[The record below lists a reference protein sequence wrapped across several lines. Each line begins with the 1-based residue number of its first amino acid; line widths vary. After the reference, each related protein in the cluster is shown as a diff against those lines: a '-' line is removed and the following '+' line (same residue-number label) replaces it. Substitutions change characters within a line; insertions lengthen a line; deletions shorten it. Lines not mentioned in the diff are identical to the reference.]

1 MRRIDAGELDKVVLA
16 RDVVVTASAPIDPR
30 HLLTRLAARYPSCW
44 TFMVDGLVGATPEM
58 LVRRTG
64 DDVTSRV
71 LAGTMRR
78 SSDASSDASLASA
91 LLDSAKD
98 HAEHEYAVSSVA
110 AALAAHCTDLDVP
123 ETPRLL
129 RLANVQHLATDVH
142 VRADDFWLPAGQ
154 RFEYGREDEESW
166 LNGWLD
172 EGSLR
177 REVLDSFPDTGRA
190 LPALRDPRTDRS
202 ARVAVLSLPADG
214 VVVVS
219 GSVLLGRGLPFDVRV
234 HLRLTPAALVRR
246 TPDDQAWTLP
256 ALGRYVNERKPLDE
270 ADLVVRYDDPRHP
283 ALVERD

>member
-1 MRRIDAGELDKVVLA
+1 METVRATKPAGVV
-16 RDVVVTASAPIDPR
+16 
-30 HLLTRLAARYPSCW
+30 AAI
-44 TFMVDGLVGATPEM
+44 A
-58 LVRRTG
+58 
-64 DDVTSRV
+64 SRV
-71 LAGTMRR
+71 SAYSHRVRVVIDGAPAA
-78 SSDASSDASLASA
+78 DPHSLGA
-91 LLDSAKD
+91 D
-98 HAEHEYAVSSVA
+98 VA
-110 AALAAHCTDLDVP
+110 AALA
-123 ETPRLL
+123 PRS
-129 RLANVQHLATDVH
+129 AVH

-177 REVLDSFPDTGRA
+177 REVLDSFPRTGRV

-214 VVVVS
+214 VVIVS